1 MRTFRRPMHRWE
13 GNIQM
18 DLKGRGLDAVDWIH
32 LDEDREKWRVVVET
46 VVNLSVP

>member
-1 MRTFRRPMHRWE
+1 MKTFGRPMPRWE

-18 DLKGRGLDAVDWIH
+18 DLKGRGWYAVDWMH

-46 VVNLSVP
+46 VVNLRVP